1 MSKPPFDQDDPV
13 GMVTHPSSPYAW
25 VARHATWEMVIW
37 AIELSEID
45 RHRRFAELAR
55 RGPISHLDPRSLQR
69 FASLAVVIQDRRRMG
84 LL

>member
-1 MSKPPFDQDDPV
+1 
-13 GMVTHPSSPYAW
+13 
-25 VARHATWEMVIW
+25 MVIW